1 MREAEGQEELLSG
14 KTEGILSGGTSDCH
28 NTPRLE
34 ANATREPDGYTKE
47 RRPLTG
53 ERRVFRLCFRFALL
67 TRGKKVPKAW

>member
-1 MREAEGQEELLSG
+1 MREADGHEELLSG
-14 KTEGILSGGTSDCH
+14 KTEGILSGGTSDCRS
-28 NTPRLE
+28 TPRSD
-34 ANATREPDGYTKE
+34 ANATRKPDGYTKE

>member
-34 ANATREPDGYTKE
+34 VNATREPD
-47 RRPLTG
+47 
-53 ERRVFRLCFRFALL
+53 RLHSG
-67 TRGKKVPKAW
+67 TPSNW

>member
-14 KTEGILSGGTSDCH
+14 KTEGILSGGTSDCRS
-28 NTPRLE
+28 TPRLE
-34 ANATREPDGYTKE
+34 ANATRKPDGYI
-47 RRPLTG
+47 RARPLTG